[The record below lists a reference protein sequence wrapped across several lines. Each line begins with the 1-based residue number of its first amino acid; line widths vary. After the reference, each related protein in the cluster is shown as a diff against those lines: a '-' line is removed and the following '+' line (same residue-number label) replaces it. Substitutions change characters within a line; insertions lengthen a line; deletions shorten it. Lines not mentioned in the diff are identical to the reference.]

1 MAVFLM
7 VSMCSSSFSQVING
21 RQYNYVGNWYNWQG
35 GKFINNLN
43 LPKSAASTGKDT
55 GAIYYKLSDSSLY
68 IYTGSQ
74 WVKVG
79 GSGSTPNL
87 QAVTDVGNTSTN
99 GAVFNFSEGSVT
111 IGNDGGDPYLSLTA
125 TGTGSNV
132 TLTSQNIGIYNNTSS
147 ANNSLLLSI
156 PSIYSNRSRT
166 LLFPLTPST
175 GEKYIPLS
183 IRLNSTTYTANDT
196 GSIELGTIGGSVT
209 SATGTG
215 TSLVNGSSQIKRLKA
230 GSNISLSDGGDSV
243 TIAATGGSGDSSW
256 VSTETGTQPNLV
268 GYLINSTLTSLPSG
282 WADQT
287 PDATVTFSGKMIV
300 SGGTTGTTNFISPA
314 GTSTVYAN
322 RIRTDYYQYDKLK
335 YALTVIPQDKT
346 ASSNGFS
353 IHFECNSLFF
363 NTAMELKFNLTNT
376 SDSGKIILNYDLGTT
391 IASSA
396 NLSHSAGDTLD
407 IEVIRDYW
415 TIRARMFNRRT
426 QKHVDVYYIS
436 SSHFGTGGR
445 MYLGLLGGEQHF
457 TRFQAYSWNRKSY
470 GWTFLGDSHTTGA
483 AASSE
488 EKSFASL
495 VFRGDETKVANLGNN
510 SVTLAAQYTSHVP
523 SAINLNNP
531 VLVLTGYNTRRDL
544 STDTA
549 TYKVQ
554 LDSIV
559 KPLQR
564 AGLRVVVSTLVP
576 NATGT
581 NNNFNTAILNY
592 ATANS
597 LQVVR
602 LDTVLRIS
610 GANFNIKPN
619 LISYDN
625 VHLSDSGHIVAANE
639 IIKALGSDIS
649 ELFND
654 TTTPVKFYNL
664 PTGYETMSHVVV
676 GNDGSV
682 YKQPYRPI
690 NAILNAYN
698 NNGLGTLAQR
708 NSEIHVSN
716 PIKTDSA
723 LFVHNSNGL
732 FINFNGGTSS
742 AAGSTGSNIQIH
754 NHGVG
759 GTGYPAIRNNITGT
773 QNILINGVTGKTFS
787 AGTISGNNNVLI
799 QSNPQTT
806 TTLSGN
812 DNTFINTTGI
822 TNTSGSSNIYIGRS
836 TMNHTTGSNNVI
848 LSSNNS
854 EGQTTG
860 NVSNVILIGNMTR
873 AGESVALASG
883 DVVFNPAATPT
894 FWFGRGQ
901 YSSSAINMNPSFNA
915 SGTNV
920 TGVDWNFNSS
930 RGRGTG
936 ESGKILF
943 RHSTPVGSGTTLH
956 SAYTTTLELNRQR
969 ILVGSA
975 RFQTST
981 GANVASAGDLTLGN
995 DGNVFTITGTTTI
1008 NAITTT
1014 NWQAGSEIILIFSDN
1029 VTVSNNV
1036 AGGANTA
1043 VLLLAGGA
1051 NFSATANDVLK
1062 LVYNGTSWFEVSR
1075 SVN

>member
-1 MAVFLM
+1 MRFQ
-7 VSMCSSSFSQVING
+7 SSTPSGQ
-21 RQYNYVGNWYNWQG
+21 GNHTTIY
-35 GKFINNLN
+35 
-43 LPKSAASTGKDT
+43 ADATG
-55 GAIYYKLSDSSLY
+55 IPYYKIDGASPVQFQKQISLTT
-68 IYTGSQ
+68 TGS
-74 WVKVG
+74 
-79 GSGSTPNL
+79 SG
-87 QAVTDVGNTSTN
+87 
-99 GAVFNFSEGSVT
+99 
-111 IGNDGGDPYLSLTA
+111 
-125 TGTGSNV
+125 
-132 TLTSQNIGIYNNTSS
+132 
-147 ANNSLLLSI
+147 
-156 PSIYSNRSRT
+156 
-166 LLFPLTPST
+166 
-175 GEKYIPLS
+175 
-183 IRLNSTTYTANDT
+183 
-196 GSIELGTIGGSVT
+196 
-209 SATGTG
+209 
-215 TSLVNGSSQIKRLKA
+215 
-230 GSNISLSDGGDSV
+230 
-243 TIAATGGSGDSSW
+243 AATFDGTTLNIPQYSGGGSGDSSW

-300 SGGTTGTTNFISPA
+300 SGGNTTTGNFISPA
-314 GTSTVYAN
+314 GTSTVYGN
-322 RIRTDYYQYDKLK
+322 RIRTDYYNYDKIK
-335 YALTVIPQDKT
+335 YSLTVIPQDKT

-759 GTGYPAIRNNITGT
+759 GTGYPSIRNNITGT
-773 QNILINGVTGKTFS
+773 ANVLINGVTSKSFS

-799 QSNPQTT
+799 QSNPQTS
-806 TTLSGN
+806 TTLSGS
-812 DNTFINTTGI
+812 DNTFINTTNI
-822 TNTSGSSNIYIGRS
+822 TNTSGAANIYIGRS
-836 TMNHTTGSNNVI
+836 PMNHTTGSNNVI
-848 LSSNNS
+848 LSSYNP
-854 EGQTTG
+854 EAQTTG

-883 DVVFNPAATPT
+883 DVVFNPTYTSHPT
-894 FWFGRGQ
+894 FWFGRGA
-901 YSSSAINMNPSFNA
+901 YASGTVNMNVSFQG

-920 TGVDWNFNSS
+920 AGVDWSFNAS

-943 RHSTPVGSGTTLH
+943 RHSTPIGSGTTLH

-1029 VTVSNNV
+1029 VTVSNNT